1 MLYAKRPLMSDA
13 MLRVFFEA
21 YEIVADVLR
30 DAPPDIGPEELTEL
44 ALGLGRQFV
53 AQGRVRSSE
62 PVSTLLFATAR
73 QVAVD
78 QELIAP
84 AADLAERRVAFRRE
98 LRNILRD
105 FDYVEQIARNQFVAC
120 EFKARQDATESKN
133 VLGAWRCV
141 DAMSQTAGHFPSAQ
155 KNRMRCAM
163 PSDAA
168 P

>member
-1 MLYAKRPLMSDA
+1 M
-13 MLRVFFEA
+13 
-21 YEIVADVLR
+21 LR

-105 FDYVEQIARNQFVAC
+105 FDYVEQIARNQFVAR
-120 EFKARQDATESKN
+120 EFKARQGRD
-133 VLGAWRCV
+133 RI
-141 DAMSQTAGHFPSAQ
+141 
-155 KNRMRCAM
+155 
-163 PSDAA
+163 
-168 P
+168 